1 MSIVFIV
8 LALVPAQEASERSDP
23 AGDAPPPL
31 VELAPTAPVDP
42 VQEAPPKATA
52 PPVLKPAPTPDKK
65 KAPPVDAQGI
75 AQPGLAAIQVAAGTG
90 ACCAGCCLSV
100 PFVFGLALVPVVG
113 GVASAMASNIIVG
126 TSIGVAETWAG
137 DAWGT
142 QRGAMIWPV
151 LASVGILTSS
161 TLLSTAAA
169 IVEPPVIPNPNDP
182 NALANAFTGGGPL
195 TTIANA
201 YSLFAC
207 AGAIV
212 LPAAVYAFTATDK
225 QPGDT
230 GSGFPGIMEPAH
242 PKVSPT
248 TVAMAS
254 SSEPPAMRY

>member
-1 MSIVFIV
+1 MSIVCFAL
-8 LALVPAQEASERSDP
+8 LALVPTQETTPPSDP
-23 AGDAPPPL
+23 AGEAPPPL
-31 VELAPTAPVDP
+31 VELAPPAPVDP
-42 VQEAPPKATA
+42 APEASPPATQ
-52 PPVLKPAPTPDKK
+52 PPAVKPAPMPDKK
-65 KAPPVDAQGI
+65 QTPPAQGI
-75 AQPGLAAIQVAAGTG
+75 AQPAMAAIQVAVGAG
-90 ACCAGCCLSV
+90 ACCVGCCLSL

-113 GVASAMASNIIVG
+113 GVASAMVSNIIVG

-142 QRGAMIWPV
+142 QRGAMMWPV

-169 IVEPPVIPNPNDP
+169 IVEPLAIPNPNDP

-195 TTIANA
+195 RTIANA

-230 GSGFPGIMEPAH
+230 AAGSPASW
-242 PKVSPT
+242 SPHIRRWPQRR
-248 TVAMAS
+248 S
-254 SSEPPAMRY
+254 R